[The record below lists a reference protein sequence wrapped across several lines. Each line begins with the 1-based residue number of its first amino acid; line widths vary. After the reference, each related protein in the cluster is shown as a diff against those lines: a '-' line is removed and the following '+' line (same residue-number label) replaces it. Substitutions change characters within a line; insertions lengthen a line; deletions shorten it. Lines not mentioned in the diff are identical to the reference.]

1 MSVALPDVL
10 PELLGAPVSN
20 GRKVILLGPQR
31 IRTTLGAVLAAE
43 KIGGQVASVT
53 AGWQEREDEVEELQE
68 QLHGHGV
75 NLRLHARG
83 EIVFRED
90 PELAELHRERQQVL
104 QSTQRLYDVRLRH
117 AMAAIAELAH
127 RKSPEELLQRELG
140 EAMDA
145 LRQLDTRH
153 LIRIREIHREWEP
166 KLRLGERPIVRRHR
180 EEVAAILRDCS
191 ALAISGGHVVV
202 LLNRLRLF
210 AVLEAFPPD
219 RPVVG
224 WSGGAIV
231 LTEKIVFYHDSPPQ
245 GPGNAELFEGGFGLA
260 RNIVALP
267 HAKRRLRLDD
277 GERVARFARRFA
289 PATCAVLDDGGALVL
304 RPDGYTADAGVRRLD
319 TRGTVEAM

>member
-20 GRKVILLGPQR
+20 GRKVLLLGPQR
-31 IRTTLGAVLAAE
+31 IRTTLGHVLAAE
-43 KIGGQVASVT
+43 KIEGQVASVT

-68 QLHGHGV
+68 ELHGHGV

-90 PELAELHRERQQVL
+90 PELAELHRDRQQRL
-104 QSTQRLYDVRLRH
+104 RTTQRLYDVRLRH
-117 AMAAIAELAH
+117 AMAALAELEH
-127 RKSPEELLQRELG
+127 RTAPADVLQRELG

-153 LIRIREIHREWEP
+153 LIRIREIHQDWIRTA
-166 KLRLGERPIVRRHR
+166 RLDERPILRHHR
-180 EEVAAILRDCS
+180 EEVAAILRDSS
-191 ALAISGGHVVV
+191 ALAISGGHVAV

-210 AVLEAFPPD
+210 GVLDAFPVD
-219 RPVVG
+219 RPVIG

-231 LTEKIVFYHDSPPQ
+231 LTEKIIFYHDSPPQ
-245 GPGNAELFEGGFGLA
+245 GPGNAELFEAGFGLA

-277 GERVARFARRFA
+277 AERVSRFARRFA
-289 PATCAVLDDGGALVL
+289 PATCAVLDDGGVLVL

-319 TRGTVEAM
+319 TRGTVEQM